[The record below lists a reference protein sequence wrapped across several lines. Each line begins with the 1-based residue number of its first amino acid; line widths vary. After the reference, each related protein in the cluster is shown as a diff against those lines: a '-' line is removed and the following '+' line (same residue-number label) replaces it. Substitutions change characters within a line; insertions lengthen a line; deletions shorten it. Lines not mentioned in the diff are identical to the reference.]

1 MKKRT
6 WIISLLV
13 IILVV
18 ISGLVISLRLAIAHL
33 REQPPLWYYVQFTTS
48 TQELP
53 TRLIGPALRYVA
65 GRELP
70 EKTGGLRAIF
80 QGGRDPRIFVRFD
93 TDTEGIAYVKR
104 SFTGPGASSKHL
116 DADTLKRLTLSGYR
130 MFYLASQWQDE
141 NGVCLFDQESI
152 ESGLEINSAAGPGAP
167 QRRYHVFIDDQN
179 STVYINAVWR

>member
-1 MKKRT
+1 MKKSARRRK
-6 WIISLLV
+6 WCI
-13 IILVV
+13 
-18 ISGLVISLRLAIAHL
+18 GLVAAVVAVVLLYLWISLR
-33 REQPPLWYYVQFTTS
+33 PPHWYYVQFTTS
-48 TQELP
+48 MQELP
-53 TRLIGPALRYVA
+53 TRLIEPVLRYVA

-116 DADTLKRLTLSGYR
+116 DVDTLKRLTLSGYR

-141 NGVCLFDQESI
+141 NGVCLFDQMSI

-167 QRRYHVFIDDQN
+167 QRRYHVFIDDHRN
-179 STVYINAVWR
+179 TVYISAVFR

>member
-1 MKKRT
+1 MRECK
-6 WIISLLV
+6 WVISLLV
-13 IILVV
+13 AAAILV
-18 ISGLVISLRLAIAHL
+18 ILLGIAVAYLH
-33 REQPPLWYYVQFTTS
+33 EHPPLWYYVQFTTS
-48 TQELP
+48 TRELP
-53 TRLIGPALRYVA
+53 TRLIGPALRYIT

-130 MFYLASQWQDE
+130 MFYLASQWKDK
-141 NGVCLFDQESI
+141 NGVCLFDQMSI

-167 QRRYHVFIDDQN
+167 QRSHHVFIDDHRN
-179 STVYINAVWR
+179 TVYISAVFR